1 MNCIHSF
8 CKHPAYE
15 EDRQYKEGGEQLEKK
30 TYVEPEEKEVRF
42 SVRDCILRRVADF
55 DAFPSGHCA
64 EHNGR
69 RETKCFTYNSQPLG

>member
-42 SVRDCILRRVADF
+42 SVRDIVTASIGE
-55 DAFPSGHCA
+55 P
-64 EHNGR
+64 
-69 RETKCFTYNSQPLG
+69 PLPTM